1 MGKEN
6 QTIPPSQE
14 RAKTLAEFQ
23 SGEGGVQ
30 MKRVLIVDDHDLFRQ
45 VLAVVLGQYTNL
57 RESVQVESLAEA
69 RRVWSGLNGEIDL
82 AIVDLDI
89 PGGEGIELI
98 KELRAARP
106 DLPVLAF
113 TVGRS
118 FELRARALRAGADQV
133 LSTATPGE
141 KIIRAAELLVGG

>member
-1 MGKEN
+1 
-6 QTIPPSQE
+6 
-14 RAKTLAEFQ
+14 
-23 SGEGGVQ
+23 

-45 VLAVVLGQYTNL
+45 VLAVVLKQYTDL
-57 RESVQVESLAEA
+57 RGSVQVESLAEA
-69 RRVWSGLNGEIDL
+69 RRILGGLNGDIDL

-89 PGGEGIELI
+89 PDGEGTDLI
-98 KELRAARP
+98 KELRAAQP
-106 DLPVLAF
+106 NLPVLAF

-118 FELRARALRAGADQV
+118 VEVRARALQAGANQV

>member
-1 MGKEN
+1 
-6 QTIPPSQE
+6 
-14 RAKTLAEFQ
+14 
-23 SGEGGVQ
+23 

-45 VLAVVLGQYTNL
+45 VLAVVLGQYTDL

-69 RRVWSGLNGEIDL
+69 HLVWGGPNGKIDL
-82 AIVDLDI
+82 AIVDLDM
-89 PGGEGIELI
+89 PDGDGTELI

-118 FELRARALRAGADQV
+118 AELRARALQAGANQV

-141 KIIRAAELLVGG
+141 KIIRAVELLVGG

>member
-1 MGKEN
+1 
-6 QTIPPSQE
+6 
-14 RAKTLAEFQ
+14 
-23 SGEGGVQ
+23 

-45 VLAVVLGQYTNL
+45 VLAVVLGQHTEL

-69 RRVWSGLNGEIDL
+69 RRVWGGLNGKIDL
-82 AIVDLDI
+82 AIIDLDI
-89 PGGEGIELI
+89 ADGDGTELI
-98 KELRAARP
+98 KEFRAAQP

-118 FELRARALRAGADQV
+118 VELRALALQAGANQV

>member
-1 MGKEN
+1 
-6 QTIPPSQE
+6 
-14 RAKTLAEFQ
+14 
-23 SGEGGVQ
+23 

-45 VLAVVLGQYTNL
+45 VLAVVLGHHTDL

-69 RRVWSGLNGEIDL
+69 RRVWGGLNGEVDL
-82 AIVDLDI
+82 AIVDLDM
-89 PGGEGIELI
+89 PDGDGTELI
-98 KELRAARP
+98 KELRAAQP

-118 FELRARALRAGADQV
+118 VELRARALQAGANQV

>member
-1 MGKEN
+1 
-6 QTIPPSQE
+6 
-14 RAKTLAEFQ
+14 
-23 SGEGGVQ
+23 

-45 VLAVVLGQYTNL
+45 VLAVVLKQHTAL
-57 RESVQVESLAEA
+57 RGSVQVESLAEA
-69 RRVWSGLNGEIDL
+69 RRILGGLNGDIDL

-89 PGGEGIELI
+89 PDGEGTELI
-98 KELRAARP
+98 KELRAAQP

-118 FELRARALRAGADQV
+118 VEVRARALQAGANQV

-141 KIIRAAELLVGG
+141 TIIRTAELLVGG

>member
-1 MGKEN
+1 
-6 QTIPPSQE
+6 
-14 RAKTLAEFQ
+14 
-23 SGEGGVQ
+23 

-45 VLAVVLGQYTNL
+45 VLAVVLGQHTDL
-57 RESVQVESLAEA
+57 RDSVQVESLVEA

-82 AIVDLDI
+82 VIVDLDI
-89 PGGEGIELI
+89 RDGTELI
-98 KELRAARP
+98 KELRAAKP

-118 FELRARALRAGADQV
+118 VELRARALQAGANQV

-141 KIIRAAELLVGG
+141 KIIRAAELLVCR

>member
-1 MGKEN
+1 
-6 QTIPPSQE
+6 
-14 RAKTLAEFQ
+14 
-23 SGEGGVQ
+23 

-45 VLAVVLGQYTNL
+45 VLAVVLGQHTDL

-69 RRVWSGLNGEIDL
+69 RRVWDGLNYEIDL
-82 AIVDLDI
+82 AIVDLDM
-89 PGGEGIELI
+89 PDGDVTELI
-98 KELRAARP
+98 KELRAAQP

-118 FELRARALRAGADQV
+118 VELRARALQAGANQV

>member
-1 MGKEN
+1 
-6 QTIPPSQE
+6 
-14 RAKTLAEFQ
+14 
-23 SGEGGVQ
+23 

-45 VLAVVLGQYTNL
+45 VLAVVLGQYTDL

-69 RRVWSGLNGEIDL
+69 RRVWGGPNGKIDL
-82 AIVDLDI
+82 AIVDLDM
-89 PGGEGIELI
+89 PNGDGTELI
-98 KELRAARP
+98 KELRASRP

-113 TVGRS
+113 TVARS
-118 FELRARALRAGADQV
+118 TELRARALQAGANQV

>member
-1 MGKEN
+1 
-6 QTIPPSQE
+6 
-14 RAKTLAEFQ
+14 
-23 SGEGGVQ
+23 
-30 MKRVLIVDDHDLFRQ
+30 MKRVLIVEDHDLFRQ
-45 VLAVVLGQYTNL
+45 VLAVVLGQYTEL

-69 RRVWSGLNGEIDL
+69 RRVWSGLNGQIDL

-89 PGGEGIELI
+89 PGEDGTELI

-113 TVGRS
+113 TVGRNV
-118 FELRARALRAGADQV
+118 ELRARALQAGADQV

>member
-1 MGKEN
+1 
-6 QTIPPSQE
+6 
-14 RAKTLAEFQ
+14 
-23 SGEGGVQ
+23 

-45 VLAVVLGQYTNL
+45 VLAVVLGQYTDL

-69 RRVWSGLNGEIDL
+69 RRVWGGPNGKIDL
-82 AIVDLDI
+82 AIVDLDM
-89 PGGEGIELI
+89 PDGDGTELI
-98 KELRAARP
+98 KELRASRP

-118 FELRARALRAGADQV
+118 FELRARALQAGANQV

>member
-1 MGKEN
+1 
-6 QTIPPSQE
+6 
-14 RAKTLAEFQ
+14 
-23 SGEGGVQ
+23 

-45 VLAVVLGQYTNL
+45 VLAVVLKQYTDL
-57 RESVQVESLAEA
+57 RDSVQVESLAEA
-69 RRVWSGLNGEIDL
+69 RRVWGGLNGDIDL
-82 AIVDLDI
+82 AIVDLDV
-89 PGGEGIELI
+89 PDGDGTELI
-98 KELRAARP
+98 KELRAAQP

-118 FELRARALRAGADQV
+118 VEVRARALQAGANQV